1 MTHFHEVAEELTANN
16 GLNYVPRERTTD
28 GRVFEHA
35 ADCKVLIDHLS
46 QLPADMRS
54 SAQNNYKA
62 PSKDDVCFFVQI
74 VDESATG
81 KESLDGEHAKLTQKY
96 EQKIL
101 EELNI
106 TKENVVLKINKSF
119 IELAMKA
126 NGKADLYFHAYF
138 WEQYLKGLDVMQAAR
153 AIAGKDK
160 EPSEGDS

>member
-1 MTHFHEVAEELTANN
+1 MFPTVSASIREKNLMTHFQEVAEELAAHN

-35 ADCKVLIDHLS
+35 ADCKVLIDHLA
-46 QLPADMRS
+46 QLPANVRPQS
-54 SAQNNYKA
+54 NYKA
-62 PSKDDVCFFVQI
+62 PSKEDMCYYVMI
-74 VDESATG
+74 VDETAGG
-81 KESLDGEHAKLTQKY
+81 KDEGDVEHAKMREKY

-106 TKENVVLKINKSF
+106 TKEKNVVLKINKSF

-138 WEQYLKGLDVMQAAR
+138 WEQYLKGLDVL
-153 AIAGKDK
+153 
-160 EPSEGDS
+160 